1 MLEVKHLTKTY
12 GGKRAVDD
20 VSFTVERGQIL
31 GFLGPNGAGK
41 STTMNM
47 ITGYLASTSGT
58 ALIDGLDIL
67 SSPVKAKSKIG
78 YLPER
83 PPLYL
88 DMTVR
93 EYLDFMYE
101 LKAVRLPK
109 EEHIGEICELVKISD
124 VYGRLIKNLS
134 KGYRQRIGIA
144 QALLGNPDLLIL
156 DEPTVGLDPKQ
167 IIDIRGLMKTL
178 GQKQTVILSSH
189 ILPEVQAVCDRVIVI
204 NKGRLVADDT
214 PEHLE
219 QAMSAEHRLTVRI
232 AGPEE
237 ELFRLLSALP
247 GMLEVHRLG
256 ERESGTFEFGL
267 ETGREQ
273 DIRRE
278 LFFRLAEKGWPL
290 LASRPAGLSLEEV
303 FLSLTSESESGPGE
317 RTGAENSEAQEGGEA

>member
-1 MLEVKHLTKTY
+1 MLEVKHLTKIY

-20 VSFTVERGQIL
+20 VSFTVERGGIL

-58 ALIDGLDIL
+58 VSIDGVDIL
-67 SSPVKAKSKIG
+67 ANPVKAKSKIG

-83 PPLYL
+83 PPLYM

-109 EEHIGEICELVKISD
+109 KEHIGEICELVQISD
-124 VYGRLIKNLS
+124 VYDRLIKNLS

-167 IIDIRGLMKTL
+167 IIDIRSLMKSL
-178 GQKQTVILSSH
+178 GKKQTVILSSH

-247 GMLEVHRLG
+247 GMQTVQKQG
-256 ERESGTFEFGL
+256 ERETGTFEFSL

-278 LFFRLAEKGWPL
+278 LFFRLAENGWPL

-303 FLSLTSESESGPGE
+303 FLSLTSEGE
-317 RTGAENSEAQEGGEA
+317 NEPAKQADAENKEGGKA